1 VILAQQ
7 PSSNKLPNIR
17 FVQVTDSHLYADPNG
32 VLVGMNCEEGLQDVL
47 AMIDKDEPALA
58 AVLCTGDISQD
69 YSKESYL
76 RFYQLIGRLNAPQY
90 WIPGNHDELSVMQEA
105 IGSSNPCFKKSFAVT
120 GWRIIMLNSHVAG
133 AVSGTLPIA
142 ELQFLEQQLS
152 AADHAHVLICLHHNC
167 LPVDAAWLQQ
177 HALTNPQ
184 DLFAIVDRFKQVKA
198 VLFGHIH
205 QEYQRSRN
213 GVGYFGSPSTCIQF
227 HPSKA
232 DFALDDLNPGYRW
245 LELCSNGEVLTGVK
259 RVANKR
265 YPVDFFGVGY

>member
-1 VILAQQ
+1 M
-7 PSSNKLPNIR
+7 LPNTG
-17 FVQVTDSHLYADPNG
+17 FQVITTSYQPCRRQ
-32 VLVGMNCEEGLQDVL
+32 LV
-47 AMIDKDEPALA
+47 A
-58 AVLCTGDISQD
+58 AVLVS
-69 YSKESYL
+69 
-76 RFYQLIGRLNAPQY
+76 R
-90 WIPGNHDELSVMQEA
+90 
-105 IGSSNPCFKKSFAVT
+105 KSFAVT
-120 GWRIIMLNSHVAG
+120 GWCIIMLNSHVAG

-152 AADHAHVLICLHHNC
+152 AAGHAHVLICLHHNC

-265 YPVDFFGVGY
+265 YPVDFLGVGY